1 MRRGEIA
8 DSHVSASP
16 AQVSQHFR
24 ELETE
29 IRESQS
35 LRPIE
40 RMLESIVA
48 ALPDLV
54 YRLDSEGRV
63 VFMSEAVRKYGYDP
77 DELVGQS
84 IFDLI
89 HPDDVEKARHR
100 INDRRTGDRST
111 RSLEVRLLSR
121 DRTAVDFELKETV
134 TEIEPTLVVDA
145 QGVYSSGNPQA
156 ESFLYTQGVGRDV
169 TERRRVDDA
178 LRVARNR
185 MARHVAE
192 RTAQI
197 EEAYSRLHEEIH
209 QRQHKEEELAEA
221 RREAEQRDQAFGRVR
236 DRVLGMR
243 RMADLPPEEFWIGE
257 LRCLGVPID
266 GISLQFPG
274 VKPDTF
280 TTFYLSRQGYLGET
294 PLDTCPWVREVWE
307 SGQHVLVSR
316 ERLVSLG
323 LGDWSTTCVLEMPL
337 SGTGSIAVSNSQGV
351 VYDEEM
357 VRTVKAFAGLVA
369 EGVQR
374 ARDFEAL
381 EESEQ
386 RHRSLVEK
394 LPVGVTH
401 TTPEGEILYQ
411 NPCARAMLGY
421 TDEELS
427 GLEPADLFVDPADR
441 ERLLRVL
448 AEKGVCAYE
457 HELRRKGGRRI
468 WVRGTVRVVRDGATG
483 EEEHHGCIEDVT
495 DRRLLKTEYSGVEE
509 QLRQAQKME
518 AVGQL
523 TAGIAHNFNN
533 MLQAI
538 AGNLQLALLEAP
550 ADMAD
555 LLTDADAAARRAGE
569 MIRQLM
575 IFARQGIHPC
585 VKPLDLWHV
594 IGNTAEI
601 CRGTFDQKIRLT
613 AESPRARM
621 PVVGD
626 EGMLHQ
632 AFLNLCINA
641 RDALD
646 EEGPAASEIRLV
658 AERVEVDAEQAAAKR
673 EISPGPHVRVDVTDN
688 GPGMDEG
695 TRLRVFDP
703 FFTTKPVDRGT
714 GLGLAMVYGIITQH
728 HGWVECRSEVGAGT
742 TFSVYLP
749 LALEGQEE
757 EPEKLGE
764 TPSRVKAGARTI
776 LVIDD
781 EDVVRSVARRFLG
794 HCGYRVLEA
803 ADGRDGVAVFCRER
817 ESVALVLLDLA
828 MPTMSGREALAAM
841 RDVDPEVKVIIFTGD
856 ATKAEGIEG
865 DFTVLEKPFDLDELG
880 AAVRRALPSHDS

>member
-1 MRRGEIA
+1 MGEDGYT
-8 DSHVSASP
+8 DSQVSASP

-24 ELETE
+24 ELEAE

-35 LRPIE
+35 LRPVE
-40 RMLESIVA
+40 RMLESIVS

-77 DELVGQS
+77 EELVGQS

-111 RSLEVRLLSR
+111 RSLEVRLLRR
-121 DRTAVDFELKETV
+121 DRTAVDFELRETV
-134 TEIEPTLVVDA
+134 AELESTLVVDA
-145 QGVYSSGNPQA
+145 QGVYASGHPQA

-169 TERRRVDDA
+169 TERRRVDAA
-178 LRVARNR
+178 LRVARDG
-185 MARHVAE
+185 MARLVAE

-197 EEAYSRLHEEIH
+197 EEAYRGLHEEIR
-209 QRQHKEEELAEA
+209 QRQGKEEELAGA

-236 DRVLGMR
+236 DRILGMR

-257 LRCLGVPID
+257 LRNLGVTID
-266 GISLQFPG
+266 AISLQFPG
-274 VKPDTF
+274 SKPDTF
-280 TTFYLSRQGYLGET
+280 TTFYISRREYLGET
-294 PLDTCPWVREVWE
+294 PLDSCPWVREAWE
-307 SGQHVLVSR
+307 SGRDVLVSR
-316 ERLVSLG
+316 ERLESLG
-323 LGDWSTTCVLEMPL
+323 LGDWTTTCILEMPL
-337 SGTGSIAVSNSQGV
+337 SGSGSIAVSNCQGV
-351 VYDEEM
+351 VFDAEM
-357 VRTVKAFAGLVA
+357 IRTVKAFAGLVA

-381 EESEQ
+381 EASEE
-386 RHRSLVEK
+386 RHRSL
-394 LPVGVTH
+394 
-401 TTPEGEILYQ
+401 
-411 NPCARAMLGY
+411 
-421 TDEELS
+421 
-427 GLEPADLFVDPADR
+427 
-441 ERLLRVL
+441 
-448 AEKGVCAYE
+448 
-457 HELRRKGGRRI
+457 
-468 WVRGTVRVVRDGATG
+468 
-483 EEEHHGCIEDVT
+483 
-495 DRRLLKTEYSGVEE
+495 VEE

-538 AGNLQLALLEAP
+538 TGNLELALLDAP
-550 ADMAD
+550 EDMAD
-555 LLTDADAAARRAGE
+555 LLTDADGAARRAGE

-585 VKPLDLWHV
+585 VKSLDLWHV

-601 CRGTFDQKIRLT
+601 CRGTFDQKIRLD
-613 AESPRARM
+613 PVPPHVKM

-632 AFLNLCINA
+632 AFLNLCLNA
-641 RDALD
+641 RDAL
-646 EEGPAASEIRLV
+646 EEGAPATPEIGLV
-658 AERVEVDAEQAAAKR
+658 AEIVEVDAEQATANR
-673 EISPGPHVRVDVTDN
+673 EISPGPHVRVEVSDN

-695 TRLRVFDP
+695 TRRRVFDP

-728 HGWVECRSEVGAGT
+728 HGWVECRSEVGVGT

-749 LALEGQEE
+749 LASAGQE
-757 EPEKLGE
+757 GE
-764 TPSRVKAGARTI
+764 QGWSGESSLHAKTGAGTI

-781 EDVVRSVARRFLG
+781 EDAVRTVAARFLDR
-794 HCGYRVLEA
+794 CGYRVLEA
-803 ADGRDGVAVFCRER
+803 GDGSDGLAVFRRER
-817 ESVALVLLDLA
+817 DSVALVLLDIS
-828 MPTMSGREALAAM
+828 MPMMSGVEALEAM
-841 RDVDPEVKVIIFTGD
+841 REVDPGVKVIIFTGD
-856 ATKAEGIEG
+856 ATRAEGIEG
-865 DFTVLEKPFDLDELG
+865 DIIVLQKPFAMDEL
-880 AAVRRALPSHDS
+880 ATAVRQILQARDG